1 MVPSILNKQWMPS
14 TCARA
19 FCEASRVFAIFV
31 GYFVVAQSL
40 LRIGCQV
47 FCALDASCLNWP
59 SRLMG
64 VRRSLTFSVPRRQ
77 PGEEWRDFFHSNAGL
92 ACLTQNSPLKLRV
105 EPEIEFWMR
114 PVLSRSLYS
123 RTHSLSFL
131 RGASLTVGCMFS
143 HMEDGFCLALP

>member
-64 VRRSLTFSVPRRQ
+64 VRRRLTFPVRGGHRTE
-77 PGEEWRDFFHSNAGL
+77 GGRDLFDADATVSSTSHTYPLHL
-92 ACLTQNSPLKLRV
+92 AIETATPCPHPA
-105 EPEIEFWMR
+105 PE
-114 PVLSRSLYS
+114 SS
-123 RTHSLSFL
+123 
-131 RGASLTVGCMFS
+131 
-143 HMEDGFCLALP
+143 

>member
-19 FCEASRVFAIFV
+19 FCEATRVFAIFV
-31 GYFVVAQSL
+31 GYIVVAQSL

-47 FCALDASCLNWP
+47 FCALDAYCLNWP

-77 PGEEWRDFFHSNAGL
+77 PGEEWRGFFHSQSGL
-92 ACLTQNSPLKLRV
+92 ACLSQVHSFNARFDAQLTLSIMAAWWCVLLELRESV
-105 EPEIEFWMR
+105 
-114 PVLSRSLYS
+114 
-123 RTHSLSFL
+123 
-131 RGASLTVGCMFS
+131 
-143 HMEDGFCLALP
+143 D